1 MTWAF
6 VGLCFG
12 LGFMAAVMLAVSG
25 AVVLAACVS
34 AIRGEEDRVADE
46 IQGWE
51 GTD

>member
-12 LGFMAAVMLAVSG
+12 LGFMAATMLAVSG
-25 AVVLAACVS
+25 AVVLVACVS
-34 AIRGEEDRVADE
+34 AIRGEEEERMVE
-46 IQGWE
+46 VRGWE

>member
-34 AIRGEEDRVADE
+34 AIKREEEQAVEVR
-46 IQGWE
+46 GWE
-51 GTD
+51 GTN

>member
-12 LGFMAAVMLAVSG
+12 LGFMAAAMLAVSG

-34 AIRGEEDRVADE
+34 AIKREEEQAVEVR
-46 IQGWE
+46 GWE